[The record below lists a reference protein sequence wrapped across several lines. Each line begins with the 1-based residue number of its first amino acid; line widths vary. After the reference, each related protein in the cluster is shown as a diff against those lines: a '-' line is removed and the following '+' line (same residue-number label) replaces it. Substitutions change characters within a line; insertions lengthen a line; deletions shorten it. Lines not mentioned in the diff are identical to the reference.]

1 MNGHVNIKDLLG
13 GTAEIRPEDVHFD
26 PRRDRLGGGTFG
38 DVYRA
43 ELKGIQVA
51 VKIPKKQD
59 WESDDLKSFRDEVAI
74 TRSVYHTNVVLF
86 LGACTIPGSIMI
98 VTECMACDM
107 ATLLHKRSL
116 VPTGLLREP
125 LTLQKKL
132 RMAHDAAL
140 GVIWLHDVLRI
151 VHRDLKPANLL
162 LDLNLRVKVGDFG
175 FSEIFKGDEED
186 EKKEPEMKGTAL
198 YAAPEIWKQERCTV
212 ASDVYSFGIILWE
225 ILTEEE
231 PFPQYMDANSF
242 YDDVVIG
249 GIRPTIPPYSPLV
262 SAPHV
267 DTASFLAASQHAA
280 PRDVRGMIKTPDTL
294 VSIITQCWDADPS
307 KRPSMRQVHIALEN
321 ALLECQLS
329 STAAREF
336 WKKHF
341 TGEEGSLLE
350 EVEWYKFSTQLAM
363 DTGAPLFSIRRLQ
376 PLLALGETVT
386 RGVIDNAVK
395 WFGDFFTP
403 EQEPIINEMCEL
415 VDCDWFCGDI
425 TKDLADRWLTDR
437 ENLVFL
443 VRTSNTDPRKSPFTI
458 SKRRNNKNLHRRVQR
473 LSYDP
478 NASERYSVEV
488 GGDRGTITA
497 KTLPELIAALRAIK
511 NIGAACPKEEL
522 VTSNPY
528 EATMRPDKNASLD
541 SF

>member
-1 MNGHVNIKDLLG
+1 MSAPIDIKDLLG
-13 GTAEIRPEDVHFD
+13 GTTEIRPEDVHFD

-59 WESDDLKSFRDEVAI
+59 WQSDDLKSFRDEVAI

-98 VTECMACDM
+98 VTECMACDL
-107 ATLLHKRSL
+107 ATLLHKRSQ

-132 RMAHDAAL
+132 RMADDAAL

-162 LDLNLRVKVGDFG
+162 LDLNMRVKVGDFG
-175 FSEIFKGDEED
+175 FSEIFKDDNESD
-186 EKKEPEMKGTAL
+186 KKEPEMKGTAL
-198 YAAPEIWKQERCTV
+198 YAAPEIWKQEHCGT

-231 PFPQYMDANSF
+231 PFPQYMDVESF
-242 YDDVVIG
+242 YDDVVING
-249 GIRPTIPPYSPLV
+249 VRPSIPAYSPLV

-267 DTASFLAASQHAA
+267 DTASFLPASQHAP
-280 PRDVRGMIKTPDTL
+280 PRDSRVMIKTPDTL
-294 VSIITQCWDADPS
+294 VSIITQCWDPDPT
-307 KRPSMRQVHIALEN
+307 KRPNMRDVHIALEN

-329 STAAREF
+329 STSARTF
-336 WKKHF
+336 WKAHF
-341 TGEEGSLLE
+341 TGEESNLLE
-350 EVEWYKFSTQLAM
+350 EVPWYNFSTSLAV
-363 DTGAPLFSIRRLQ
+363 DTGAALFSIRRLQ
-376 PLLALGETVT
+376 PLLATGETVT
-386 RGVIDNAVK
+386 RPVIDSAVK
-395 WFGDFFTP
+395 WFGDFFTV
-403 EQEPIINEMCEL
+403 EQEPIIEEMCQILE
-415 VDCDWFCGDI
+415 CDWFCGDI

-437 ENLVFL
+437 EDLVFL
-443 VRTSNTDPRKSPFTI
+443 VRTSNTDPRKYPFTI
-458 SKRRNNKNLHRRVQR
+458 SKRRNGKNLHRRVQR

-478 NASERYSVEV
+478 SVKERYSVEV
-488 GGDRGTITA
+488 GGSRGTITA
-497 KTLPELIAALRAIK
+497 QTLPELIAALRAIK
-511 NIGAACPKEEL
+511 NIGASCPKEEL

-528 EATMRPDKNASLD
+528 EATMRDKSGASE
-541 SF
+541 FF